1 MTARS
6 TATAETF
13 VPGDTGTALAEVSS
27 FLHAYEAKHG
37 ERPMS
42 RFLLIGDDEGGQ
54 VELPEPVYRVLV
66 RAVDALSQ
74 GKGITI
80 APQEPQLTTQQAA
93 DLLGVS
99 RPTVIRLIDAGDLH
113 AERID
118 SRRRLP
124 LGEVLAYRERRRA
137 KQYAMLDATAVDLD
151 DEGDPAEM
159 IELARQARKAVAA
172 RKVTAIDTLG

>member
-6 TATAETF
+6 SATAETF
-13 VPGDTGTALAEVSS
+13 LPGDAGTALADVSS
-27 FLHAYEAKHG
+27 FLSAYEARHG
-37 ERPMS
+37 ERPAP

-54 VELPEPVYRVLV
+54 VELPESVYRVLV
-66 RAVDALSQ
+66 RAVEALSQ

-99 RPTVIRLIDAGDLH
+99 RPTVIRLINSGDLH

-118 SRRRLP
+118 SRRRLA

-137 KQYAMLDATAVDLD
+137 KQYAMLEATSVDLG
-151 DEGDPAEM
+151 DEDDPAHM
-159 IELARQARKAVAA
+159 LELAREARKAVAA
-172 RKVTAIDTLG
+172 RKVAPIFEA

>member
-1 MTARS
+1 MIPRS
-6 TATAETF
+6 TAATETF
-13 VPGDTGTALAEVSS
+13 VPGDAATALAEVSS
-27 FLHAYEAKHG
+27 FLRAFEAKHR

-42 RFLLIGDDEGGQ
+42 RLVLRDDEGGQ
-54 VELPEPVYRVLV
+54 VELPEPVHRVLV
-66 RAVDALSQ
+66 RAVEALSQ

-99 RPTVIRLIDAGDLH
+99 RPTVIRLIDSGDLH

-124 LGEVLAYRERRRA
+124 LGEVLAHRERRRA
-137 KQYAMLDATAVDLD
+137 KQHAMLDATAVDFH
-151 DEGDPAEM
+151 DEDDPAIVLEV
-159 IELARQARKAVAA
+159 ARQARKHLS
-172 RKVTAIDTLG
+172 K

>member
-1 MTARS
+1 MPARS
-6 TATAETF
+6 TAAAETF
-13 VPGDTGTALAEVSS
+13 VPEDTAAALAEVSS
-27 FLHAYEAKHG
+27 FLDTHQARHG

-42 RFLLIGDDEGGQ
+42 RLLLIGDGEGDQ

-66 RAVDALSQ
+66 RAVEALSQ

-80 APQEPQLTTQQAA
+80 APQEPQLTSQQAA

-99 RPTVIRLIDAGDLH
+99 RPTVIRLIDSGDLH

-118 SRRRLP
+118 SRRRLA

-137 KQYAMLDATAVDLD
+137 KQYATLEATAVDFH
-151 DEGDPAEM
+151 DENDPSEM
-159 IELARQARKAVAA
+159 LELARDARKRAA
-172 RKVTAIDTLG
+172 LS

>member
-1 MTARS
+1 MNTRS

-13 VPGDTGTALAEVSS
+13 VPGDTVTELAEVSS
-27 FLHAYEAKHG
+27 FLTAYEAKHG

-42 RFLLIGDDEGGQ
+42 RFLLIGDNEGSQ

-66 RAVDALSQ
+66 RAVEALSQ

-99 RPTVIRLIDAGDLH
+99 RPTVIRLINSGDLH
-113 AERID
+113 AERLD
-118 SRRRLP
+118 SRRRLA

-137 KQYAMLDATAVDLD
+137 KQYAMLDATAVDLH
-151 DEGDPAEM
+151 DEDDPAEM
-159 IELARQARKAVAA
+159 LELAREARKAVAG
-172 RKVTAIDTLG
+172 RKAATFSKG

>member
-6 TATAETF
+6 TTAAETF
-13 VPGDTGTALAEVSS
+13 VPGDAGAALAEVSS
-27 FLHAYEAKHG
+27 FLHAYEVKYGA
-37 ERPMS
+37 RPTS
-42 RFLLIGDDEGGQ
+42 RFLLVGDDEGDQ

-66 RAVDALSQ
+66 RAVEALSQ

-99 RPTVIRLIDAGDLH
+99 RPTVIRLIDSGDLH

-118 SRRRLP
+118 SRRRLA
-124 LGEVLAYRERRRA
+124 LGDVLAYRERRRA
-137 KQYAMLDATAVDLD
+137 KQYAMLEATAVDFHDED
-151 DEGDPAEM
+151 DPTEM
-159 IELARQARKAVAA
+159 LELAREARKAVAA
-172 RKVTAIDTLG
+172 RKNG